1 MSELLRLENVWAGY
15 GDAVVLEDLSL
26 TLESGE
32 SLALLGRN
40 GMGKTT
46 LLATLMG
53 VTRLRRGRILF
64 QDQDI
69 AQVPSH
75 RRAQAGLGWV
85 PQERDIF
92 RSLTVEEN
100 LNVVARPG
108 EWTLER
114 VYAMF
119 PRLKERRANLGSQ
132 LSGGEQ
138 QMLAM
143 GRALMLNP
151 KILLLDEPLEG
162 LAPLIAQELLHI
174 IDRMVSEGRMAVILV
189 EQHARQILPITRRAL
204 ILERGKV
211 VYAGESAELLRDG
224 SVLDRWLGAGAT
236 DQADGAAPR
245 KAPAERIPA
254 IEAIQDEHRALAA
267 ILNGLSHIV
276 QEIEEGRL
284 EPDYTLLAS
293 MIEYIA
299 EMPDKLHHPKEDR
312 IFALLRG
319 KTQEVDA
326 HLDKLEAEHLDTTH
340 ATARL
345 DRALVSYVQGGA
357 ANFPGFRDAVRAY
370 IADEWVHLGTE
381 ERYILPAARR
391 LFSAEEWEAINADF
405 IRNGDPWSGPG
416 NRYADLFRKITSLAP
431 APVGVGGAPAR

>member
-26 TLESGE
+26 SLAAGE

-53 VTRLRRGRILF
+53 VTRLRRGRIVF
-64 QDQDI
+64 QGEDI

-100 LNVVARPG
+100 LTVVARPG

-114 VYAMF
+114 VYALF
-119 PRLKERRANLGSQ
+119 PRLQERRTNLGSQ

-174 IDRMVSEGRMAVILV
+174 IDRMVSEGRMAAEVVPVSVPQKRGDAIVVAQDEGIRADTTLESLSKLRAIQRDGTVTAGNAAQQNDAAAACLVVAEDKLAELNLTPDAFLVGWAAAGCEPAEMGIGPVPAAARLMKRLGLSVDDMDLV
-189 EQHARQILPITRRAL
+189 EINEAFACQVL
-204 ILERGKV
+204 
-211 VYAGESAELLRDG
+211 
-224 SVLDRWLGAGAT
+224 SVLQAWPGVDPERVNVNGSGISLGHPIGAT
-236 DQADGAAPR
+236 GV
-245 KAPAERIPA
+245 RIMT
-254 IEAIQDEHRALAA
+254 
-267 ILNGLSHIV
+267 
-276 QEIEEGRL
+276 
-284 EPDYTLLAS
+284 TLLH
-293 MIEYIA
+293 
-299 EMPDKLHHPKEDR
+299 EMKR
-312 IFALLRG
+312 RNVRYG
-319 KTQEVDA
+319 
-326 HLDKLEAEHLDTTH
+326 LETMCIGGGQGMAAMFE
-340 ATARL
+340 
-345 DRALVSYVQGGA
+345 RA
-357 ANFPGFRDAVRAY
+357 
-370 IADEWVHLGTE
+370 
-381 ERYILPAARR
+381 
-391 LFSAEEWEAINADF
+391 
-405 IRNGDPWSGPG
+405 
-416 NRYADLFRKITSLAP
+416 
-431 APVGVGGAPAR
+431 